1 LEKART
7 SGGTHVEL
15 SEAGHKY
22 RVDVKK
28 MEQIN
33 IKTKVAR
40 KVQRTCNGMVI
51 SYVCL
56 VWFYF
61 TNEALL
67 TSRN

>member
-1 LEKART
+1 MQLEKART

-51 SYVCL
+51 SYV
-56 VWFYF
+56 WFYF